1 MLSKLPPRERQIV
14 DLLYQRGDLAVTEI
28 CEALPDHPSG
38 SAVRTMLKRLEDK
51 GFVRRTESEKGYL
64 YSPAVADSVA
74 RKTALSEVV
83 RVFFNNSPAGAA
95 TALLGMSERL
105 DSSELDELEAMIAR
119 ARAAKNGKGA
129 K

>member
-1 MLSKLPPRERQIV
+1 
-14 DLLYQRGDLAVTEI
+14 
-28 CEALPDHPSG
+28 
-38 SAVRTMLKRLEDK
+38 MLKRLEDK
-51 GFVRRTESEKGYL
+51 GFVRRTDSDKGFV
-64 YSPAVADSVA
+64 YSPVVEDSVA

-105 DSSELDELEAMIAR
+105 DTSELDELEAMIAR

>member
-1 MLSKLPPRERQIV
+1 
-14 DLLYQRGDLAVTEI
+14 
-28 CEALPDHPSG
+28 
-38 SAVRTMLKRLEDK
+38 
-51 GFVRRTESEKGYL
+51 
-64 YSPAVADSVA
+64 
-74 RKTALSEVV
+74 LSEVV

>member
-14 DLLYQRGDLAVTEI
+14 DLLYQRGDLAVAEI
-28 CEALPDHPSG
+28 CDALPDHPSG

-51 GFVRRTESEKGYL
+51 GFVRRTDSEKGYL

-129 K
+129 E

>member
-14 DLLYQRGDLAVTEI
+14 DLLYQRGDLAVAEI
-28 CEALPDHPSG
+28 CEALPDNPSG
-38 SAVRTMLKRLEDK
+38 SAVRTMLRRLEDK
-51 GFVRRTESEKGYL
+51 GFVRRSESEKGFV

-83 RVFFNNSPAGAA
+83 RVFFNGSPAGAA
-95 TALLGMSERL
+95 TALLGMSDRL
-105 DSSELDELEAMIAR
+105 DASDLDDLEAMIAK

-129 K
+129 Q

>member
-1 MLSKLPPRERQIV
+1 
-14 DLLYQRGDLAVTEI
+14 
-28 CEALPDHPSG
+28 
-38 SAVRTMLKRLEDK
+38 MLKRLEDK
-51 GFVRRTESEKGYL
+51 GVVRRTESDKGYV

-74 RKTALSEVV
+74 RKNALSEVV

-105 DSSELDELEAMIAR
+105 DSTQLDEIEAMIAR

>member
-14 DLLYQRGDLAVTEI
+14 ELLYQRGDLAVAEI
-28 CEALPDHPSG
+28 CEALPDNPSG
-38 SAVRTMLKRLEDK
+38 SAIRTMLKRLEDK
-51 GFVRRTESEKGYL
+51 GFVRRTDSEKGYL

>member
-14 DLLYQRGDLAVTEI
+14 DLLYQRGDLAVAEI
-28 CEALPDHPSG
+28 CDALPDHPSG

-51 GFVRRTESEKGYL
+51 GFVRRTDSDKGYL

-129 K
+129 M